1 MFDANSMLFSDQ
13 IASLLR
19 VGKEL
24 DSASECSPLVFGNDV
39 DSVDVAARTAM
50 VISNLMDFLSLH
62 FIAILGS
69 IPQLQQPTRKFH
81 RAHSDPASVS
91 QTSGSLPAQLLP
103 PLPATALRLH
113 QQTVP
118 DPGRGVLWR
127 VAVGPLQP
135 CLPEDS
141 YWPCRPHC
149 DRRQV

>member
-50 VISNLMDFLSLH
+50 VISKLMDFLSTC

-69 IPQLQQPTRKFH
+69 IPQL
-81 RAHSDPASVS
+81 
-91 QTSGSLPAQLLP
+91 
-103 PLPATALRLH
+103 
-113 QQTVP
+113 
-118 DPGRGVLWR
+118 
-127 VAVGPLQP
+127 
-135 CLPEDS
+135 
-141 YWPCRPHC
+141 
-149 DRRQV
+149 